1 VKGGSKTQEKS
12 SPRKIFRIF
21 FVNGVED
28 VMTTVITLFEDK
40 KYRTLKLK

>member
-12 SPRKIFRIF
+12 SPRKISGV

-28 VMTTVITLFEDK
+28 VMTTVIALFEDK